1 MEIMPTI
8 VENYAR
14 EAMRAA
20 MRLPP
25 MISGGIWSGEHVSG
39 FGHSVNFMPD
49 RSVLVW
55 SRYDGYIVIDA
66 GTGCRDTI
74 EHLARCLGRFTQV
87 ERAAM
92 LKGTSQWIDGIHWD
106 SDGSFISF

>member
-1 MEIMPTI
+1 M
-8 VENYAR
+8 NCAR
-14 EAMRAA
+14 EAMQRA

-25 MISGGIWSGEHVSG
+25 MISGGIWSGSRLSG
-39 FGHSVNFMPD
+39 SDWSVNHMVD
-49 RSVLVW
+49 RSALLW

-66 GTGCRDTI
+66 GVGCRETI
-74 EHLARCLGRFTQV
+74 EHLARCLGRFTQA